1 MALKITCRDIF
12 INPETGDVWKEG
24 DSYKRENL
32 GRTLREI
39 SKNGFEEFYTG
50 ETAKNLVKDIQEAG
64 GIITLE
70 DLKNYR

>member
-1 MALKITCRDIF
+1 M
-12 INPETGDVWKEG
+12 WKEG